1 MSDEGG
7 PPGESQKP
15 PERPDYKVYRSRP
28 GLLSRFRKPELGSL
42 RKPGGDGPKIPKL
55 PRRGET
61 KAPGERSTARKVLRW
76 VLIGTAIWIGISFLA
91 FMISSQLQKGKLA
104 DGVGKELDG
113 NPFLAV
119 SPQTILVMGTD
130 VRPSGL
136 SSGDEE
142 TPENCVN
149 AAGEGRPP
157 PQGCPPY
164 RADTLMLIRV
174 GGGAF
179 RKLSIPRDALANVP
193 DVGAAQINGAY
204 ANGGAKLQ
212 VQTVEQFLGIDVDQ
226 AAIIDFNGFRDL
238 INSLGG
244 ISVDLDTKVCSEI
257 SGGEEAGGFTLEL
270 DEGENTLNADEALS
284 LSRTRSNQPTDSKG
298 EPCPPINDTDRV
310 QFQQVVLQGIKGRL
324 TSPTRLPYNIIKGP
338 IIGWNA
344 PKSMVSSMGALLMP
358 QLLFGVAIGGDE
370 GTAILEPT
378 PESLTGGGALIIPPE
393 ECEQKVKK
401 FLGSDPPRDPEC
413 SPG

>member
-15 PERPDYKVYRSRP
+15 PEGPDYKVYRSRP
-28 GLLSRFRKPELGSL
+28 GLFSRFRKPELPSL

-55 PRRGET
+55 PRRGEP

-76 VLIGTAIWIGISFLA
+76 VVIGTVIWIGISLLA
-91 FMISSQLQKGKLA
+91 FMISSQLQKMKLA
-104 DGVGKELDG
+104 DGVGRELDG

-136 SSGDEE
+136 SSEGEE

-157 PQGCPPY
+157 PQGCGY
-164 RADTLMLIRV
+164 RADTLMLMRV
-174 GGGAF
+174 GGGTF
-179 RKLSIPRDALANVP
+179 SKLSIPRDVRANIP
-193 DVGAAQINGAY
+193 GAEPQRINGAY
-204 ANGGAKLQ
+204 AIGGAKLQ

-244 ISVDLDTKVCSEI
+244 IKVDLKTKVCSEI
-257 SGGEEAGGFTLEL
+257 SGGEDEGGFTLEL

-284 LSRTRSNQPTDSKG
+284 LARTRTNLEVDSKG

-324 TSPTRLPYNIIKGP
+324 TSPFRLPYNIIKGP
-338 IIGWNA
+338 IIGWTA

-358 QLLFGVAIGGDE
+358 QLLFGVAIGGDDGSE
-370 GTAILEPT
+370 ILEPT
-378 PESLTGGGALIIPPE
+378 EESLTGGGELIIPPE
-393 ECEQKVKK
+393 ECQQKVRK
-401 FLGSDPPRDPEC
+401 FLGDDPPRDPEC
-413 SPG
+413 SPA

>member
-15 PERPDYKVYRSRP
+15 PEGPDYKVYRSRP
-28 GLLSRFRKPELGSL
+28 GLFSRFRKPELPSL
-42 RKPGGDGPKIPKL
+42 RKPGEGGPKIPKL
-55 PRRGET
+55 PRRGEP

-76 VLIGTAIWIGISFLA
+76 VVIGTVIWIGISFIA
-91 FMISSQLQKGKLA
+91 FMVSSQLQKMKLA

-136 SSGDEE
+136 SSAGEE

-157 PQGCPPY
+157 PEGCAPY

-179 RKLSIPRDALANVP
+179 RKLSIPRDALANIP
-193 DVGAAQINGAY
+193 GADAQKINGAY
-204 ANGGAKLQ
+204 AIGGAKLQ
-212 VQTVEQFLGIDVDQ
+212 VQTVEQFLGLDVDQ
-226 AAIIDFNGFRDL
+226 VAIIDFNGFRDL

-244 ISVDLDTKVCSEI
+244 IEVDLDKKVCSAI
-257 SGGEEAGGFTLEL
+257 SGGEANGGFTLEL

-284 LSRTRSNQPTDSKG
+284 LSRTRTNLPQDSKG
-298 EPCPPINDTDRV
+298 EPCPPLSDVDRV

-324 TSPTRLPYNIIKGP
+324 TSPFRLPYNIIKGP

-344 PKSMVSSMGALLMP
+344 PKAMVSSMGALLMP
-358 QLLFGVAIGGDE
+358 ELLFAVAIGGDE
-370 GTAILEPT
+370 GTSILEP
-378 PESLTGGGALIIPPE
+378 ESLADPLVIPAE
-393 ECEQKVKK
+393 ECAEKVRK
-401 FLGSDPPRDPEC
+401 FLGEPPPRDPEC
-413 SPG
+413 SPA